1 MQDEE
6 EDDFAELLCDLG
18 SLLADHRK
26 DDSEAE
32 AEAERLCVPL
42 PPSPRRTRLQCRCT
56 RDKRGIRVTAPLPPP
71 RSHFRVTRQ

>member
-42 PPSPRRTRLQCRCT
+42 PPF
-56 RDKRGIRVTAPLPPP
+56 PPP
-71 RSHFRVTRQ
+71 HAAAVPLHT